1 MHTLIYAVRLVSP
14 SVSGGKFWTAEL
26 YENGLLQVSFG
37 ALRSSGQTHEKR
49 FADRNRAYA
58 YLDAKIQE
66 KKRKGYQVGH
76 QKYASTPEPAATPT
90 PKPNTVEK
98 PRVSPAV
105 DSELALR
112 WDF

>member
-1 MHTLIYAVRLVSP
+1 MHAVIYAVRLTSP
-14 SVSGGKFWTAEL
+14 SASGGKFWTAAL
-26 YENGLLQVSFG
+26 YETGLLQVRFG
-37 ALRSSGQTHEKR
+37 ALRSSGQTQEKR
-49 FADRNRAYA
+49 FADRNRAFA

-66 KKRKGYQVGH
+66 KKRKGYQLES
-76 QKYASTPEPAATPT
+76 QRFASTPEPAAKPI
-90 PKPNTVEK
+90 PKPNTGEK